1 MIRVPSQF
9 EFLDH
14 WLALKAEEEVVCCQ
28 GGHRIPSGIGSTGN
42 MWEDH
47 CGRRELM
54 LKKKRKSSLWN
65 YEGLTAVF
73 KCKERVI
80 CGQGLRD
87 GDVQTGCSNLA
98 GGQSLVQVLLVHH
111 TTPDNSS

>member
-54 LKKKRKSSLWN
+54 LKKKKKVKFMEL
-65 YEGLTAVF
+65 
-73 KCKERVI
+73 
-80 CGQGLRD
+80 
-87 GDVQTGCSNLA
+87 
-98 GGQSLVQVLLVHH
+98 
-111 TTPDNSS
+111 